1 MNHWYQARRMRRP
14 IVLITIGVLALLS
27 VWHIARFEVT
37 WPLILIVI
45 GLLKVAERAAW
56 TADVREQRAAQG
68 FVPAMGGNPVNSDP
82 VNPSPANP
90 SYWSTASPQP
100 VAEGP
105 LIQTHPPAPEDSGR
119 DDR

>member
-27 VWHIARFEVT
+27 VWHVARFEAT

-45 GLLKVAERAAW
+45 GLLQIAERAAW
-56 TADVREQRAAQG
+56 TTDVREQQAQG
-68 FVPAMGGNPVNSDP
+68 VAPAMGGNPVHTDP